1 MVDVPL
7 LYIPHIIVL
16 MFEIDVLL
24 CGVLDIYSIQTVKIL
39 ASAMGL

>member
-7 LYIPHIIVL
+7 LYIRHIIVL
-16 MFEIDVLL
+16 MFEIDVLV
-24 CGVLDIYSIQTVKIL
+24 CVVPDIYSIHTVKIL